1 MVHRRR
7 KAGGAAWN
15 APRSGEQSIIQDA
28 PTAMARNGA
37 AMNFEL
43 NEEQQLIQDTAKR
56 FAAEEIAPTIVEEE
70 HQHAFRPDRVAKM
83 GQLGFFSC
91 ALPEELGGSG
101 MGFMESVLMA
111 EQIAKVSASW
121 RVPFN
126 MQNLGPALTVTKFG
140 TPEQKKKYV
149 PGWVAGTQLGFFAMT
164 EPNTGSDVAS
174 MRTYALDKGDH
185 FEIHGNK
192 MWISQAHVG
201 DVGLLYAATD
211 KAQGNKGI
219 TAFIIEP
226 KKMKG
231 CTARA
236 IETKLGLHCAP
247 TGEFVFEGMQVPKE
261 NVLGKVGD
269 GFRVCMWQLN
279 QTRLGCAAGALG
291 VAGGALDLAIK
302 YANERTQFGK
312 TISQHQMVQ
321 AQIADMVVEHHAAQM
336 LVYRAAWLKD
346 QGKPN
351 QYETS
356 VAKLAASEAAV
367 RAANECMKIYGSY
380 GFSTEFPAE
389 RFYRDA
395 KSLQVVEG
403 TSNIQRII
411 ISGMAC
417 GFTANR
423 E

>member
-1 MVHRRR
+1 
-7 KAGGAAWN
+7 
-15 APRSGEQSIIQDA
+15 
-28 PTAMARNGA
+28 
-37 AMNFEL
+37 MNFDL
-43 NEEQQLIQDTAKR
+43 TEEQRLTQDTARR
-56 FAAEEIAPTIVEEE
+56 FAAEEIAPTLEQEERRHE
-70 HQHAFRPDRVAKM
+70 FRADRVAKM
-83 GQLGFFSC
+83 GGLGFFSC

-111 EQIAKVSASW
+111 EQIAKISASW
-121 RVPFN
+121 RLPFN
-126 MQNLGPALTVTKFG
+126 MQNLGPALTVAKFG
-140 TPEQKKKYV
+140 TEAQKKKYI

-174 MRTYALDKGDH
+174 MKTYALDKGDH
-185 FEIHGNK
+185 WEVHGNK

-201 DVGLLYAATD
+201 DAGLLYAYTD
-211 KAQGNKGI
+211 REKGNKGI

-226 KKMKG
+226 KRMKG
-231 CTARA
+231 CSARA

-247 TGEFVFEGMQVPKE
+247 TGEFVFDGMQVPKE
-261 NVLGKVGD
+261 NVLGRPGD
-269 GFRVCMWQLN
+269 GFRICMWQLN

-291 VAGGALDLAIK
+291 VAGGALDLAVQ
-302 YANERTQFGK
+302 YANQRTQFGK
-312 TISQHQMVQ
+312 AISQHQMIQ
-321 AQIADMVVEHHAAQM
+321 AQIAEMAVEHQAAQM

-367 RAANECMKIYGSY
+367 HAANECMKIFGSY

-403 TSNIQRII
+403 TSNIQKII

-417 GFTANR
+417 GHTPNR

>member
-1 MVHRRR
+1 
-7 KAGGAAWN
+7 
-15 APRSGEQSIIQDA
+15 
-28 PTAMARNGA
+28 
-37 AMNFEL
+37 MNFEL
-43 NEEQQLIQDTAKR
+43 SEDQRLIQDTARR
-56 FAAEEIAPTIVEEE
+56 FAAEQIAPTLAEEE
-70 HQHAFRPDRVAKM
+70 RKHEFRTDRVAKM
-83 GQLGFFSC
+83 GGLGFFSC
-91 ALPEELGGSG
+91 AVPEELGGSG

-111 EQIAKVSASW
+111 EQIARVSASW
-121 RVPFN
+121 RLPFN
-126 MQNLGPALTVTKFG
+126 MQNLGPSLTVARFG
-140 TPEQKKKYV
+140 TEAQKKKYV

-164 EPNTGSDVAS
+164 ESNTGSDVAS
-174 MRTYALDKGDH
+174 MKTHALDRGDH
-185 FEIHGNK
+185 WEVHGSK

-201 DVGLLYAATD
+201 DAGLLYAYTD
-211 KAQGNKGI
+211 REKGNKGI

-247 TGEFVFEGMQVPKE
+247 TGEFVFEGMKVPKE
-261 NVLGKVGD
+261 NVLGKPGE
-269 GFRVCMWQLN
+269 GFRICMWQLN

-291 VAGGALDLAIK
+291 VAGGALELAMD
-302 YANERTQFGK
+302 YAKQRTQFGK
-312 TISQHQMVQ
+312 PIAQHQMIQ
-321 AQIADMVVEHHAAQM
+321 AQIAEMVVEHQAAQM

-346 QGKPN
+346 QGKPS

-367 RAANECMKIYGSY
+367 HAANECMKIFGSY
-380 GFSTEFPAE
+380 GFSTEYPAE

-403 TSNIQRII
+403 TSNIQKII
-411 ISGMAC
+411 ISGMAT
-417 GFTANR
+417 GATPNR